1 MEIRLH
7 RYHDPKF
14 CAFCGEELRSAV
26 EGPSFC
32 LGCGRPAY
40 QDPKLA
46 AACIVSHED
55 SIVLV
60 KRAIEPHI
68 GKWSFPSG
76 YVNRGEDV
84 AEAAVREVVE
94 ETFVVARINWLVG
107 LYSEVGRAVVLAVY
121 DATQVGGTIGAG
133 DETSDARMFNV
144 GDLPGLAFEHD
155 RQILK
160 DWRVERDRRGLV
172 SL

>member
-1 MEIRLH
+1 M
-7 RYHDPKF
+7 
-14 CAFCGEELRSAV
+14 
-26 EGPSFC
+26 
-32 LGCGRPAY
+32 
-40 QDPKLA
+40 
-46 AACIVSHED
+46 
-55 SIVLV
+55 
-60 KRAIEPHI
+60 
-68 GKWSFPSG
+68 
-76 YVNRGEDV
+76 
-84 AEAAVREVVE
+84 
-94 ETFVVARINWLVG
+94 VARINWLVG

>member
-14 CAFCGEELRSAV
+14 CAFCGGELCSPV
-26 EGPSFC
+26 ERLSFC
-32 LGCGRPAY
+32 LDCGRPAY

-46 AACIVSHED
+46 AACIVSYEN
-55 SIVLV
+55 SIILV

-84 AEAAVREVVE
+84 AEAAVREVAE

-160 DWRVERDRRGLV
+160 DWRLERDRRGLV

>member
-1 MEIRLH
+1 MHI
-7 RYHDPKF
+7 YHDPKF
-14 CAFCGEELRSAV
+14 CTFCGGELRSAV
-26 EGPSFC
+26 EGLSFC
-32 LGCGRPAY
+32 LDCGRPAY

-55 SIVLV
+55 SIILV

-94 ETFVVARINWLVG
+94 ETFVVARINWLIG

-160 DWRVERDRRGLV
+160 DWRVERDRRGLM